1 MYEKLSYDD
10 INHKHENEVLY
21 NFKIDKDHSE
31 FICNQNGVIYRR
43 MKSGNWKL
51 IENKQNHKKGYN
63 MILINKTQY
72 SRAKL
77 VLYAERRICL
87 KDKNVIIYHKNGN
100 KLDCSLRNLEVKS
113 K

>member
-1 MYEKLSYDD
+1 MYEKLSYAD
-10 INHKHENEVLY
+10 ISKKHENEVLY
-21 NFKIDKDHSE
+21 HFKIESDYSE
-31 FICNQNGVIYRR
+31 FMCNQNGVIYRK

-87 KDKNVIIYHKNGN
+87 KDKNIIIYHKNGN
-100 KLDCSLRNLEVKS
+100 KLDCSLNNLEVKA